1 MTLYLIDS
9 KSSVDAK
16 KSYMLAKYFVESRKL
31 GSKCFVVDRNGQMA
45 GMSTITIKGA
55 DIMLAFSTRNGINGI
70 TMGQVKLCARRLK
83 CNNIVSLASSRAI
96 SLIELAVKV
105 VDEPEENVATVNGG
119 EYPAKEE

>member
-9 KSSVDAK
+9 KSSADAK

-55 DIMLAFSTRNGINGI
+55 DIMLAFSTRNGI
-70 TMGQVKLCARRLK
+70 TMSQVRLCARRLK
-83 CNNIVSLASSRAI
+83 YDNIVNLASSRAV
-96 SLIELAVKV
+96 SLITLAVKV
-105 VDEPEENVATVNGG
+105 IDEPEEKWADKHPVM
-119 EYPAKEE
+119 AKEE

>member
-9 KSSVDAK
+9 KTSADAK

-31 GSKCFVVDRNGQMA
+31 ESKCFMIDRNHQMA
-45 GMSTITIKGA
+45 GMSTITIKCA
-55 DIMLAFSTRNGINGI
+55 DIMLAFSTRNGI
-70 TMGQVKLCARRLK
+70 TMSQIKLCARRLK
-83 CNNIVSLASSRAI
+83 YDNIVSLASSKAV

-105 VDEPEENVATVNGG
+105 VDESDDDVATVNGG

>member
-9 KSSVDAK
+9 KSSADAK

-45 GMSTITIKGA
+45 GMSTITIKDA
-55 DIMLAFSTRNGINGI
+55 DVMLAFSTRNGI

-83 CNNIVSLASSRAI
+83 CDKIVSLASSRVT
-96 SLIELAVKV
+96 SLIALAVKI
-105 VDEPEENVATVNGG
+105 VDEPEDSVATVNGG